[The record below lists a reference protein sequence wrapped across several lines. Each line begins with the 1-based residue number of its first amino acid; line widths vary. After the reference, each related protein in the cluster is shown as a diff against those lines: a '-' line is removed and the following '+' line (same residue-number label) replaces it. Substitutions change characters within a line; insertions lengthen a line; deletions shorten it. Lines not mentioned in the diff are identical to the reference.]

1 MVANLSSHKAG
12 WDHRWDEF
20 SKWAEK
26 GQSIMNE
33 MLFLVDEDTNSFN
46 KIMEAFGLPKDSD
59 TEKAARSAAIQAAT
73 QYATEIPLRT
83 MKVAYSGFDLIEE
96 MVKEG
101 NPNSVSDAGVGALA
115 IRSAIYGAYMNVR
128 INSVDL
134 KDRTVA
140 DKLVAEAQEI
150 YDMTAGREKR
160 IIDAVLAT
168 LSSK

>member
-1 MVANLSSHKAG
+1 
-12 WDHRWDEF
+12 
-20 SKWAEK
+20 
-26 GQSIMNE
+26 
-33 MLFLVDEDTNSFN
+33 
-46 KIMEAFGLPKDSD
+46 
-59 TEKAARSAAIQAAT
+59 
-73 QYATEIPLRT
+73 
-83 MKVAYSGFDLIEE
+83 
-96 MVKEG
+96 
-101 NPNSVSDAGVGALA
+101 
-115 IRSAIYGAYMNVR
+115 RSAIYGAYMNVR